1 VFWRNLSQRLFLAQ
15 PFPKA
20 VFGATFPKGCF
31 CDTFSKSIIYMK
43 TKKYRKITH
52 RKITHRKITHRKHYR
67 KKNVIKSK
75 KLCKSNNKKKQYK
88 GGEFSFADFDMSL
101 YTFNSLH
108 NMLVS
113 LENLIEP
120 KNDKK
125 HLYEGSI
132 LSVIVK
138 PISNEGTINDDIF
151 NNFPELIKLIL
162 KLEVKPS
169 NTLDFIYYML
179 GIEEDI
185 DKEGLKAL
193 LHLHPQLI
201 EFIDKNRNET
211 ETEID
216 YEVGWSLLSSFV
228 ETLIEVMD
236 VSADFGLDLKE
247 KIQTVYN
254 ADSIIQCGLM
264 DTFLDDIQLV
274 NKRDNKSKLTIFY
287 DSFRRE
293 TVHREPTRREP
304 IKTIYDFFNKAKN
317 PTGILPPFVLFILSC
332 RINPRINKDIEVMNK
347 HRMSILNQVQYYLT
361 ICCKQCCVGEAC
373 TESKCVTKESKIVS
387 LTTIPNQVCPHNCIQ
402 DFNWKTFDSIFKL
415 ATNNGPVIQHLIKNQ
430 LFYNI
435 VPLSTFLPINA
446 NSYIQDVF
454 FKNIDKK
461 KRDEFNNKIEFYEN
475 EIYKAYKQAPDG
487 VCGDINNDDL
497 CSQYVKDGPLYIPYE
512 LLLIIIK
519 KFEKKDKPLTVIK
532 YSEARRSKRDTIR
545 EKAASASASASI
557 NPEKK
562 KSSLSSRFYTLFKS
576 NPKTPQLE
584 KINEESAYVPPS
596 SQRSSSHSQRFYSL
610 ENNF

>member
-1 VFWRNLSQRLFLAQ
+1 
-15 PFPKA
+15 
-20 VFGATFPKGCF
+20 
-31 CDTFSKSIIYMK
+31 MK
-43 TKKYRKITH
+43 TKKY
-52 RKITHRKITHRKHYR
+52 RKITHRKHYR

-75 KLCKSNNKKKQYK
+75 KLYTRTHKRKRNNKKKQYK

-101 YTFNSLH
+101 YTFNSLQT
-108 NMLVS
+108 MLDS
-113 LENLIEP
+113 LGNLIEP

-138 PISNEGTINDDIF
+138 PISENNNTIIDEDEDKDDKVF

-179 GIEEDI
+179 GIEEEK

-193 LHLHPQLI
+193 LNLHPQLI

-254 ADSIIQCGLM
+254 TDSIIQCGLM
-264 DTFLDDIQLV
+264 DTFLIDTFLDDIQLV
-274 NKRDNKSKLTIFY
+274 NKRDNKSKSKLTLFY
-287 DSFRRE
+287 DSFRTKITTTRRRE
-293 TVHREPTRREP
+293 TVHRETVHRETVHSREP
-304 IKTIYDFFNKAKN
+304 IKTIYDFFDKAKN

-332 RINPRINKDIEVMNK
+332 RINPRINNHDIEVMNK
-347 HRMSILNQVQYYLT
+347 HRTSILNQVQYYLT

-373 TESKCVTKESKIVS
+373 TESKCVNKDKESILKF
-387 LTTIPNQVCPHNCIQ
+387 TTIPNQVCPNNCI
-402 DFNWKTFDSIFKL
+402 DKFNWKTFDSIFKL
-415 ATNNGPVIQHLIKNQ
+415 ATNNGPVIQRLIENQ

-454 FKNIDKK
+454 FKNIEKK
-461 KRDEFNNKIEFYEN
+461 ERQKFNNKIEFYEN

-532 YSEARRSKRDTIR
+532 YSEARRSKRDTNR

-557 NPEKK
+557 NPAKK

-576 NPKTPQLE
+576 KSKIPQLE
-584 KINEESAYVPPS
+584 RLEEESADYVDVPPS
-596 SQRSSSHSQRFYSL
+596 SQRSSSHSQRFYSP
-610 ENNF
+610 ENNL